1 MSAGEQRHDKIS
13 TRRIAR
19 RNQLLDIA
27 REAFVAKGYHGVTM
41 ALLARR
47 ADVTKPVLYDY
58 FSSKLDL
65 YLAVV
70 QCMLDDVV
78 AAVDRALGSAETD
91 REVVDSTVAVFF
103 DLIDHE
109 GTSRLALVFGGGVP
123 SEPSVDQ
130 RVRTALSSCASTIAE
145 RLRPH
150 DGEPARARMLAFG
163 LVGTSLTAASD
174 WHRTGMRIPKHHAVD
189 AISTLCWDGLHGLDT
204 RTM

>member
-1 MSAGEQRHDKIS
+1 MSANTQRHNKVM

-65 YLAVV
+65 YLTVV
-70 QCMLDDVV
+70 QCMLDDLV
-78 AAVDRALGSAETD
+78 ATVDRALGSAETD
-91 REVVDSTVAVFF
+91 RKVVDSTVAVFF

-109 GTSRLALVFGGGVP
+109 GISSLTLVFGGGVP
-123 SEPSVDQ
+123 SEPSVEL
-130 RVRTALSSCASTIAE
+130 RVRAALSSCAGAIAE
-145 RLRPH
+145 RLCPH
-150 DGEPARARMLAFG
+150 DSEQARARMLAFG
-163 LVGTSLTAASD
+163 LVGASLTAASD
-174 WHRTGMRIPKHHAVD
+174 WHRAGMLVPKHHAVE
-189 AISTLCWDGLHGLDT
+189 AISTLCWHGLHGLDI
-204 RTM
+204 RSS

>member
-1 MSAGEQRHDKIS
+1 MTVGTQRHDKIMI
-13 TRRIAR
+13 RRIAR
-19 RNQLLDIA
+19 RSQLLDIA
-27 REAFVAKGYHGVTM
+27 RDAFVAKGYHGVTM

-47 ADVTKPVLYDY
+47 ANVTKPVLYDY

-70 QCMLDDVV
+70 QCMLDDLV
-78 AAVDRALGSAETD
+78 AAVDRALGSAATD
-91 REVVDSTVAVFF
+91 REVVDCTVAVFF

-123 SEPSVDQ
+123 SEPSVDL
-130 RVRTALSSCASTIAE
+130 RVRAALSSCAGTIAE

-150 DGEPARARMLAFG
+150 DGEQARARMLAFG

-189 AISTLCWDGLHGLDT
+189 AISSLCWDGLHGLDT
-204 RTM
+204 GIT